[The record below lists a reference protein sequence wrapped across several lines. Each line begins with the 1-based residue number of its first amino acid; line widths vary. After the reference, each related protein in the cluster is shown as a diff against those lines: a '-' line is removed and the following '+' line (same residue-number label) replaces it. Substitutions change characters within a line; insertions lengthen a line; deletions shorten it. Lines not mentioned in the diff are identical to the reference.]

1 MTLLKKYGR
10 KIFRPYTFLCIL
22 LLGISSHLCAQGTQD
37 ENAHYELATRIFDD
51 GLYADAA
58 REYKQF
64 IINYPT
70 SKRLPDAMLRVGQAY
85 ARAEQY
91 DLALEALQQFI
102 DRYATHIEVASAMR
116 ARANALSQLGEHT
129 RAGAAYRDVHAA
141 YPASTN
147 APQDLLSAGEN
158 YHKGGALSEAGA
170 AYRQLVEQ
178 YPKSSLINEATF
190 NLGRVL
196 LEESRTEEALA
207 QFRTLAERPGPSKRK
222 PDALLEMGNIAL
234 SRDDLSEAERIFAT
248 LRARYPATPAAQ
260 NSHLITGAWHAG
272 KNDWERAE
280 KTYNNALTKI
290 PNNTRRQQALLG
302 SANAKRKLGK
312 SESALQRY
320 ASFLRAYP
328 KSPFHAHALLGYGR
342 TYADL
347 KNYRN
352 ALDAFK
358 NLQEKYPDTDIS
370 IQAYGDIGNIW
381 HALGTHQKALSAYQT
396 YLTRIQSPGEKANA
410 RLLIAQICEDL
421 HWYDLAAE
429 NYRTLIN
436 SATPHYAAEGQIGL
450 AGVYEKTGQTELAL
464 REYRTYIKNHADAAH
479 AETAETRIQ
488 LLTEFGTETDRDRTW
503 IELLANLPGIADDPH
518 TQLKLGK
525 TFYNQ
530 KHYNRAITH
539 LETALVSQGLP
550 LEAPEGWE
558 GRNIFR
564 PYTSEDTL
572 ASANDDTAS
581 TVAKI
586 LFAPTANDTLAL
598 AAEAARA
605 AEAAL
610 ALLSNDTATDI
621 RDGTGPAPAGI
632 KQETVPYTSEDSL
645 ASANDDTA
653 STSENSLAP
662 TTNAPPWAPEA
673 YYLLGSSYLKQARRA
688 TLENKSPDEWQNKGL
703 ITLKILVMQFPDN
716 DHAEDAALTVIHTET
731 AHIQPDT
738 LRAQTRLSAY
748 RAYRQTHANSPDLL
762 LRIADAH
769 FAKTHI
775 DSALSLYLQV
785 QQKADNPTHR
795 EKATYRIGLCQA
807 QQQQHARAEET
818 LKDFLFTYPQSD
830 LSSHAQFQ
838 LGRILLDREF
848 YASAAEAFSE
858 LLSASPSLALQRTAR
873 SLLAESHHRLGNYQ
887 RAIEIDERLITH
899 NNTPQLLRR
908 LAKSYAQNNQ
918 RDRAIT
924 TYNMYLRKYPQAPD
938 ADSIAYTRA
947 EHLTHLNR
955 TSEALTAFR
964 EFSKKYPDSPLGVQA
979 DQAVGDLLYQTE
991 KYAQA
996 IAAYQRIP
1004 EPARNETMAA
1014 REILSLYHLRR
1025 IGEANK
1031 AAGQFKK
1038 TYKTAT
1044 EWIARFEV
1052 EKGRYQLAVKNPK
1065 KARQIFEDIAKKYA
1079 RTEAEADARYYI
1091 IRAYHDEGPDK
1102 DGNNEPHLNALT
1114 TFIKNYPDSPHWAN
1128 ANLELAAFWERNEEY
1143 NLSARAYR
1151 NAIEKGVSQSEKP
1164 SILHKLAKNYS
1175 NLNAYDLAINFARQ
1189 LIREFPQ
1196 DPLALDARID
1206 IGTIYLP
1213 NKGDHAQAIAELRPL
1228 LKIVTVED
1236 EKASIQYAI
1245 AENYFEL
1252 ADYENAL
1259 REFLI
1264 LRYNQNAGPMWI
1276 ASAQMKVAD
1285 CYAAQNNIEQAI
1297 QELEAIKRRYGVAS
1311 NEGIGAEKRIQ
1322 QIKAQRQSGSRL
1334 NIMPR

>member
-1 MTLLKKYGR
+1 MILIINTLPRG
-10 KIFRPYTFLCIL
+10 ITTAFCIL
-22 LLGISSHLCAQGTQD
+22 LISSHLCAQGTQD
-37 ENAHYELATRIFDD
+37 ENAHYELATRIFND

-64 IINYPT
+64 IINFPT
-70 SKRLPDAMLRVGQAY
+70 SKRLPDAMLRVGQAL

-102 DRYATHIEVASAMR
+102 DRYATHIEVATAMR

-178 YPKSSLINEATF
+178 YPKSPLINEATF

-196 LEESRTEEALA
+196 LEESRTEEALV
-207 QFRTLAERPGPSKRK
+207 QFRTLSERPGSAKRK

-234 SRDDLSEAERIFAT
+234 SRDNLSEAERIFAT

-260 NSHLITGAWHAG
+260 NSHLITGAWHAD
-272 KNDWERAE
+272 KNDWANAE
-280 KTYNNALTKI
+280 KTYNNALTTI

-312 SESALQRY
+312 SESARQRY
-320 ASFLRAYP
+320 AAFLRAYP
-328 KSPFHAHALLGYGR
+328 KSPFHAHALIGYGR
-342 TYADL
+342 TFADL

-370 IQAYGDIGNIW
+370 IQAYGDIGNLW
-381 HALGTHQKALSAYQT
+381 RALGTHQKALSAYQT
-396 YLTRIQSPGEKANA
+396 YLTRIQSPIEKANA
-410 RLLIAQICEDL
+410 RLHIAQICEDL

-436 SATPHYAAEGQIGL
+436 SPIAHGAAEGQYGL
-450 AGVYEKTGQTELAL
+450 ARVFEKTGETARAL
-464 REYRTYIKNHADAAH
+464 REYRTYIKNHGDAAH

-488 LLTEFGTETDRDRTW
+488 ILTEFGTETDRDRIWLDLIAT
-503 IELLANLPGIADDPH
+503 LPGIADDAH

-539 LETALVSQGLP
+539 LETALVSQGIPPSAYEHILA
-550 LEAPEGWE
+550 EETDKTPE
-558 GRNIFR
+558 NT
-564 PYTSEDTL
+564 PATTPD
-572 ASANDDTAS
+572 
-581 TVAKI
+581 
-586 LFAPTANDTLAL
+586 DTLAL

-610 ALLSNDTATDI
+610 AALSSPDDTSVTSDTSSTGEKSFAPTSNDTSNNDTPPD
-621 RDGTGPAPAGI
+621 
-632 KQETVPYTSEDSL
+632 
-645 ASANDDTA
+645 DDTPIPDESA
-653 STSENSLAP
+653 FG
-662 TTNAPPWAPEA
+662 NAPPWAPEA
-673 YYLLGSSYLKQARRA
+673 YYLLGNSYLKQARRA

-703 ITLKILVMQFPDN
+703 TTLKILIQKFPDN
-716 DHAEDAALTVIHTET
+716 DHTKDATLAVIHTET

-738 LRAQTRLSAY
+738 IRAQTRLSAY
-748 RAYRQTHANSPDLL
+748 RAYRKTHANSPALL

-769 FAKTHI
+769 FANTHI

-785 QQKADNPTHR
+785 QKNADNPTQK
-795 EKATYRIGLCQA
+795 EKATYGIGLCQA

-818 LKDFLFTYPQSD
+818 LKNFLFDYPQSD

-858 LLSASPSLALQRTAR
+858 LLSASPSLALQRSAR
-873 SLLAESHHRLGNYQ
+873 SLLSESHHRLGNYQ

-908 LAKSYAQNNQ
+908 LAGSYAHNNQ
-918 RDRAIT
+918 RDKAIT

-964 EFSKKYPDSPLGVQA
+964 EFSRKYPGSPLGTRA
-979 DQAVGDLLYQTE
+979 DQAVGDLLFQTE

-1014 REILSLYHLRR
+1014 RGVLSLYRLRR

-1065 KARQIFEDIAKKYA
+1065 KARQIFEDISKKYA

-1091 IRAYHDEGPDK
+1091 IRAYRDEGPDK
-1102 DGNNEPHLNALT
+1102 DGNNEPYLNALG
-1114 TFIKNYPDSPHWAN
+1114 TFIKNYPDSPHWAD

-1151 NAIEKGVSQSEKP
+1151 DAIEKGVAKSEKP
-1164 SILHKLAKNYS
+1164 DILHKLAKNYS

-1196 DPLALDARID
+1196 HPLALSARID

-1213 NKGDHAQAIAELRPL
+1213 NKGDHEQAIAELRPL
-1228 LKIVTVED
+1228 LKLVTAED
-1236 EKASIQYAI
+1236 ERANIQYAI
-1245 AENYFEL
+1245 AENYFEM
-1252 ADYENAL
+1252 ADYTNAL

-1276 ASAQMKVAD
+1276 ATAQMKVAD
-1285 CYAAQNNIEQAI
+1285 CYAAQNNIAQAI
-1297 QELEAIKRRYGVAS
+1297 QELEAIKRSHGAAS
-1311 NEGIGAEKRIQ
+1311 NYGIAAEKRIQ
-1322 QIKAQRQSGSRL
+1322 QLK
-1334 NIMPR
+1334 

>member
-1 MTLLKKYGR
+1 MTLLKNTL
-10 KIFRPYTFLCIL
+10 ICIL
-22 LLGISSHLCAQGTQD
+22 LLGTSSHLCAQGTQD
-37 ENAHYELATRIFDD
+37 ENAHYELAQRIYND

-70 SKRLPDAMLRVGQAY
+70 SKRLPDAMLRVGQAL

-91 DLALEALQQFI
+91 DRALEAFQQFI
-102 DRYATHIEVASAMR
+102 DRYPTHIEIGSAMR

-158 YHKGGALSEAGA
+158 YHKGGALPDAGA
-170 AYRQLVEQ
+170 AYRQLTEQ

-196 LEESRTEEALA
+196 LEETRTEEALE
-207 QFRTLAERPGPSKRK
+207 QFRTLVERPGPSKRK

-234 SRDDLSEAERIFAT
+234 SRDNLTEAERIFAN
-248 LRARYPATPAAQ
+248 LRAGYPATPAAQ

-272 KNDWERAE
+272 KNDWASAE
-280 KTYNNALTKI
+280 KTYNNALAKI

-328 KSPFHAHALLGYGR
+328 KSPFHAHALIGYGR
-342 TYADL
+342 TFADL

-358 NLQEKYPDTDIS
+358 NLQEKYPDADIS
-370 IQAYGDIGNIW
+370 IQAYGDIGNLW
-381 HALGTHQKALSAYQT
+381 RALGMHQKALTAYQT
-396 YLTRIQSPGEKANA
+396 YLTRIQSPIEKANA
-410 RLLIAQICEDL
+410 RLQIAQLCEDL

-436 SATPHYAAEGQIGL
+436 SATPHYAAEGQYGL
-450 AGVYEKTGQTELAL
+450 ARVFEKNGQTALAL
-464 REYRTYIKNHADAAH
+464 REYRTYIKNHGDAAR

-488 LLTEFGTETDRDRTW
+488 ILTEYGSETDRDRTW
-503 IELLANLPGIADDPH
+503 IDLLADLPGIADDAH

-530 KHYNRAITH
+530 KYYNRAITH
-539 LETALVSQGLP
+539 LETALVSQSLP
-550 LEAPEGWE
+550 L
-558 GRNIFR
+558 NISLPDLSAR
-564 PYTSEDTL
+564 AANEISASPATTSD
-572 ASANDDTAS
+572 
-581 TVAKI
+581 
-586 LFAPTANDTLAL
+586 DTLAL

-610 ALLSNDTATDI
+610 AALSSPDDTPVTSDTSDEVSNNDT
-621 RDGTGPAPAGI
+621 P
-632 KQETVPYTSEDSL
+632 S
-645 ASANDDTA
+645 NDDTPIPNESA
-653 STSENSLAP
+653 F
-662 TTNAPPWAPEA
+662 TNAPPWAPEA
-673 YYLLGSSYLKQARRA
+673 YYLLGNSYLKQARRA
-688 TLENKSPDEWQNKGL
+688 TLENKSPDKWQNKGL
-703 ITLKILVMQFPDN
+703 TTLKILVQKFPDN
-716 DHAEDAALTVIHTET
+716 DRAESAALAVIHTET

-738 LRAQTRLSAY
+738 RRAQTRLSAY
-748 RAYRQTHANSPDLL
+748 RAYRKTHANSPDLL

-769 FAKTHI
+769 FANTHI

-785 QQKADNPTHR
+785 EKKASDPTR
-795 EKATYRIGLCQA
+795 KEKAAYRIGLCQA
-807 QQQQHARAEET
+807 RQQQHVRAEET
-818 LKDFLFTYPQSD
+818 LKNFLFNYPQSD
-830 LSSHAQFQ
+830 LSPHAQFQ

-858 LLSASPSLALQRTAR
+858 LLSASPTLALQRSAR
-873 SLLAESHHRLGNYQ
+873 SLLAESYHRTGNYQ

-899 NNTPQLLRR
+899 NTTPQLLRR
-908 LAKSYAQNNQ
+908 LAKSYAHNNQ
-918 RDRAIT
+918 RDKAIT

-947 EHLTHLNR
+947 EHLTSRNR

-964 EFSKKYPDSPLGVQA
+964 EFSKKYPDSPLGTQA
-979 DQAVGDLLYQTE
+979 DQAVGDLLFQTE

-996 IAAYQRIP
+996 IAAYQRVP
-1004 EPARNETMAA
+1004 EPARNETLAA
-1014 REILSLYHLRR
+1014 REVLSLYRLRR

-1044 EWIARFEV
+1044 EWLARFEV
-1052 EKGRYQLAVKNPK
+1052 EKGRYQLAVRNPK
-1065 KARQIFEDIAKKYA
+1065 KARQIFEDISKKYA
-1079 RTEAEADARYYI
+1079 ATEAAADAHYYI
-1091 IRAYHDEGPDK
+1091 IRAYRDEGPDK
-1102 DGNNEPHLNALT
+1102 DGNNEPYLNALT
-1114 TFIKNYPDSPHWAN
+1114 TFIKNYADSPHWVDAN
-1128 ANLELAAFWERNEEY
+1128 IELAEFWERNEEY

-1151 NAIEKGVSQSEKP
+1151 NAIEKGVAQSKKP
-1164 SILHKLAKNYS
+1164 DILHKLAKNYS

-1196 DPLALDARID
+1196 NRLALSARID

-1213 NKGDHAQAIAELRPL
+1213 NKGDREQAIAELRPL
-1228 LKIVTVED
+1228 LKLVTVED

-1245 AENYFEL
+1245 AENYFEM
-1252 ADYENAL
+1252 ADYDNAL

-1264 LRYNQNAGPMWI
+1264 LRYNQNAGQMWI
-1276 ASAQMKVAD
+1276 ASAQMKVAE

-1297 QELEAIKRRYGVAS
+1297 QELEAIKRSHGVAS
-1311 NEGIGAEKRIQ
+1311 NFGIAAEKRIQ
-1322 QIKAQRQSGSRL
+1322 QIKTQSESGFTR
-1334 NIMPR
+1334 

>member
-1 MTLLKKYGR
+1 MTLLKNTL
-10 KIFRPYTFLCIL
+10 ICIA
-22 LLGISSHLCAQGTQD
+22 LLGISSLYAQGTQD
-37 ENAHYELATRIFDD
+37 ENSHFELATRIYND

-64 IINYPT
+64 IINFPT
-70 SKRLPDAMLRVGQAY
+70 SKRLPDAMLRVGQSH

-91 DLALEALQQFI
+91 DLALQAFQQFI
-102 DRYATHIEVASAMR
+102 DRYATHIEVGRAMR

-170 AYRQLVEQ
+170 AYRQLAEQ
-178 YPKSSLINEATF
+178 YPKSPLFNEATF
-190 NLGRVL
+190 NLGSVL

-207 QFRTLAERPGPSKRK
+207 QFRTLAERPGPAKRK

-234 SRDDLSEAERIFAT
+234 SRDNLSEAERIFAN

-260 NSHLITGAWHAG
+260 NSHLILGAWHAG
-272 KNDWERAE
+272 KNDWARAE
-280 KTYNNALTKI
+280 KTYNNALATI
-290 PNNTRRQQALLG
+290 PNNTRRQQAMLG

-342 TYADL
+342 TFADL

-370 IQAYGDIGNIW
+370 IQAYGAIGNIW
-381 HALGTHQKALSAYQT
+381 RALGTHQKALSAYQT
-396 YLTRIQSPGEKANA
+396 YLTRIQSPSEKANA
-410 RLLIAQICEDL
+410 RLHIAQICEDL

-436 SATPHYAAEGQIGL
+436 SPIAHYASEGQIGL
-450 AGVYEKTGQTELAL
+450 ARVFEKTGETALAL
-464 REYRTYIKNHADAAH
+464 REYRTYIKNHGDASH

-488 LLTEFGTETDRDRTW
+488 LLTEFGTETDRDRTY
-503 IELLANLPGIADDPH
+503 IELLANLPGIADNAH
-518 TQLKLGK
+518 TQFILGK

-530 KHYNRAITH
+530 KYHNRAITH
-539 LETALVSQGLP
+539 LEAALTAHNIRPSAYEHILVEP
-550 LEAPEGWE
+550 PNETP
-558 GRNIFR
+558 
-564 PYTSEDTL
+564 
-572 ASANDDTAS
+572 ASPPNT
-581 TVAKI
+581 T
-586 LFAPTANDTLAL
+586 NDTLAL

-610 ALLSNDTATDI
+610 AALSDDT
-621 RDGTGPAPAGI
+621 
-632 KQETVPYTSEDSL
+632 SNN
-645 ASANDDTA
+645 ASHDDTA
-653 STSENSLAP
+653 STGEKSFAP
-662 TTNAPPWAPEA
+662 TPTNAPPWASEA
-673 YYLLGSSYLKQARRA
+673 YYLLGNSYLKQARRA
-688 TLENKSPDEWQNKGL
+688 TLENKSPDEWQNKG
-703 ITLKILVMQFPDN
+703 ITTLKILVKIFPDN
-716 DHAEDAALTVIHTET
+716 DHTENAALAVIHTET

-748 RAYRQTHANSPDLL
+748 RAYRKIHPNSPDLR

-769 FAKTHI
+769 FSNTHI
-775 DSALSLYLQV
+775 DSALNLYLQV
-785 QQKADNPTHR
+785 QKNASNPIQK
-795 EKATYRIGLCQA
+795 EKATYGIGLCQA

-818 LKDFLFTYPQSD
+818 LKNFLFNYPQSN
-830 LSSHAQFQ
+830 LSPHAQFQ
-838 LGRILLDREF
+838 LGRILLNREF

-858 LLSASPSLALQRTAR
+858 LLSASPTLALQRSAR
-873 SLLAESHHRLGNYQ
+873 SLLAESYHRLGNYQ
-887 RAIEIDERLITH
+887 RAIEIDESLITH
-899 NNTPQLLRR
+899 NTTPQLLRR
-908 LAKSYAQNNQ
+908 LAKSYSQNNQ

-947 EHLTHLNR
+947 EHLTSLNR

-964 EFSKKYPDSPLGVQA
+964 EFSKKYPNSPLGTQA
-979 DQAVGDLLYQTE
+979 DQSVGDLLFQTE

-996 IAAYQRIP
+996 ITAYQRIP

-1014 REILSLYHLRR
+1014 REVLSLYRLRR
-1025 IGEANK
+1025 ISEANK

-1044 EWIARFEV
+1044 EWLARFEV
-1052 EKGRYQLAVKNPK
+1052 EKGRYQLAVRNPK
-1065 KARQIFEDIAKKYA
+1065 KARQIFGDISKKYPT
-1079 RTEAEADARYYI
+1079 TEAAADARYYI
-1091 IRAYHDEGPDK
+1091 IRAYRDEGPDK
-1102 DGNNEPHLNALT
+1102 DGNNDPYINALT

-1128 ANLELAAFWERNEEY
+1128 ANIELAEFWERNEEY

-1164 SILHKLAKNYS
+1164 DILHKLAKNYS

-1196 DPLALDARID
+1196 DPLALGARID

-1213 NKGDHAQAIAELRPL
+1213 NKGAHAQAIAELRPL
-1228 LKIVTVED
+1228 LKIVTEES
-1236 EKASIQYAI
+1236 EKANIQYAI
-1245 AENYFEL
+1245 AENYFEM

-1264 LRYNQNAGPMWI
+1264 LRYNQKASPMWI
-1276 ASAQMKVAD
+1276 VSAQIKVAD
-1285 CYAAQNNIEQAI
+1285 CYAAQGKIEQAI
-1297 QELEAIKRRYGVAS
+1297 HELEAIKRSHGAAS
-1311 NEGIGAEKRIQ
+1311 NYGIGAEKRIQ
-1322 QIKAQRQSGSRL
+1322 QIKTQSE
-1334 NIMPR
+1334 

>member
-1 MTLLKKYGR
+1 MILIINTLTRG
-10 KIFRPYTFLCIL
+10 ITTAFCIL

-64 IINYPT
+64 IINFPT
-70 SKRLPDAMLRVGQAY
+70 SKRLPDAMLRVGLAL

-91 DLALEALQQFI
+91 DLALEAFQQFI
-102 DRYATHIEVASAMR
+102 DRYATHIDVIVAMR

-170 AYRQLVEQ
+170 AFRQLVEQ

-190 NLGRVL
+190 NLGSVL
-196 LEESRTEEALA
+196 LEESRTEEALV
-207 QFRTLAERPGPSKRK
+207 QFRTLAERPGPAKRK

-234 SRDDLSEAERIFAT
+234 SRDELSEAERIFAN

-272 KNDWERAE
+272 KNDWASAE
-280 KTYNNALTKI
+280 KTYNNALGTI

-320 ASFLRAYP
+320 AAFLRTYP
-328 KSPFHAHALLGYGR
+328 KSPFHAHALIGYGR
-342 TYADL
+342 TFADL

-358 NLQEKYPDTDIS
+358 SLQEKYPDTDIS
-370 IQAYGDIGNIW
+370 IQAYGDIGNLW
-381 HALGTHQKALSAYQT
+381 RALGTHQKALSAYQT
-396 YLTRIQSPGEKANA
+396 YLTRIQSPIEKANA
-410 RLLIAQICEDL
+410 RLHIAQICEDL

-436 SATPHYAAEGQIGL
+436 SPIAHYAAEGQYGL
-450 AGVYEKTGQTELAL
+450 ARVFEKTGDPARAL
-464 REYRTYIKNHADAAH
+464 REYRTYIKNHGDASR

-488 LLTEFGTETDRDRTW
+488 ILTEFGTTTDRDRIW
-503 IELLANLPGIADDPH
+503 VELIATLPGIADDAH

-539 LETALVSQGLP
+539 LETALTARGIPPSAYEHILV
-550 LEAPEGWE
+550 EETDKTPE
-558 GRNIFR
+558 NT
-564 PYTSEDTL
+564 PATTSD
-572 ASANDDTAS
+572 
-581 TVAKI
+581 
-586 LFAPTANDTLAL
+586 DTLAL

-610 ALLSNDTATDI
+610 AALSSPDDAPVTNDTSDDTSSTGEKSFAPTSNDTSNND
-621 RDGTGPAPAGI
+621 
-632 KQETVPYTSEDSL
+632 TSPD
-645 ASANDDTA
+645 DDTPIPNESA
-653 STSENSLAP
+653 FS
-662 TTNAPPWAPEA
+662 NAPPWASEA
-673 YYLLGSSYLKQARRA
+673 YYLLGNSYLKQARRA

-703 ITLKILVMQFPDN
+703 TTLKILIQKFPDN
-716 DHAEDAALTVIHTET
+716 DHTKDAALAVIHTET

-748 RAYRQTHANSPDLL
+748 RAYRKTHANSPALL

-769 FAKTHI
+769 FSNTHI

-785 QQKADNPTHR
+785 QKNADNPTQK
-795 EKATYRIGLCQA
+795 EKATYGIGLCQA

-818 LKDFLFTYPQSD
+818 LKNFLFNYPQSD

-858 LLSASPSLALQRTAR
+858 LLSASPTLALQRSAR
-873 SLLAESHHRLGNYQ
+873 SLLSESHHRLGNYQ

-899 NNTPQLLRR
+899 NTTPQLLRR
-908 LAKSYAQNNQ
+908 LAESYAQNNQ
-918 RDRAIT
+918 RDKAIT

-964 EFSKKYPDSPLGVQA
+964 EFSKKYPDSPLGTQA
-979 DQAVGDLLYQTE
+979 DQSVGDLLFQTE

-1014 REILSLYHLRR
+1014 REVLSLYRLRR
-1025 IGEANK
+1025 ISEANK

-1044 EWIARFEV
+1044 EWVARFEV
-1052 EKGRYQLAVKNPK
+1052 EKGKYQLAVKNPK
-1065 KARQIFEDIAKKYA
+1065 KARQIFEDISKKYA

-1091 IRAYHDEGPDK
+1091 IRAYRDEGPDK
-1102 DGNNEPHLNALT
+1102 DGNNEPYLNALG
-1114 TFIKNYPDSPHWAN
+1114 TFIKNYPDSPHWVD

-1151 NAIEKGVSQSEKP
+1151 NAIEKGVAKSEKP
-1164 SILHKLAKNYS
+1164 GILHKLAKNYS

-1196 DPLALDARID
+1196 DRLALDARID

-1213 NKGDHAQAIAELRPL
+1213 NKGDHEQAIAELRPL
-1228 LKIVTVED
+1228 LKLVTVED
-1236 EKASIQYAI
+1236 EKASIQYSI

-1252 ADYENAL
+1252 ADYDNAL

-1276 ASAQMKVAD
+1276 ASAQMKIAE
-1285 CYAAQNNIEQAI
+1285 CYAAQNNIAQAI
-1297 QELEAIKRRYGVAS
+1297 QELEAIKRSHGVAS
-1311 NEGIGAEKRIQ
+1311 NYGIAAEKRIQ
-1322 QIKAQRQSGSRL
+1322 QIQAQSESGFTR
-1334 NIMPR
+1334 

>member
-1 MTLLKKYGR
+1 MIFITLTRG
-10 KIFRPYTFLCIL
+10 ITTTLCIL

-37 ENAHYELATRIFDD
+37 ENAHYELAQRIFND

-70 SKRLPDAMLRVGQAY
+70 SKRLPDAMLRVGQAL

-91 DLALEALQQFI
+91 DRALEAFRQFI
-102 DRYATHIEVASAMR
+102 DRYPTHIEVGSAMR
-116 ARANALSQLGEHT
+116 ARANALSQLGKHT

-158 YHKGGALSEAGA
+158 YHKGGALPEAGA
-170 AYRQLVEQ
+170 AYRQLATQ
-178 YPKSSLINEATF
+178 YPKSPLFNEATF

-207 QFRTLAERPGPSKRK
+207 EFRTLAEHPGPTKRK

-234 SRDDLSEAERIFAT
+234 SRDNLTEAERIFAN
-248 LRARYPATPAAQ
+248 LRAGYPATPAAQ
-260 NSHLITGAWHAG
+260 NSHLIIGAWHAG
-272 KNDWERAE
+272 KNDWANAE
-280 KTYNNALTKI
+280 KTYNNALVKI

-328 KSPFHAHALLGYGR
+328 KSPFHAHALIGYGR
-342 TYADL
+342 AFADL

-358 NLQEKYPDTDIS
+358 NLQEKYPDADIS

-381 HALGTHQKALSAYQT
+381 RALGMHQKALTAYQT
-396 YLTRIQSPGEKANA
+396 YLTRIQSPIEKANA
-410 RLLIAQICEDL
+410 RLQIAQLCEDL

-436 SATPHYAAEGQIGL
+436 SPIAHCAAEGQYGL
-450 AGVYEKTGQTELAL
+450 ARVFEKTGQTARAL
-464 REYRTYIKNHADAAH
+464 REYRTYIKNHGDASR

-488 LLTEFGTETDRDRTW
+488 LLTEFGTTTDRDRIWLDLIAT
-503 IELLANLPGIADDPH
+503 LPGIADDPN
-518 TQLKLGK
+518 TQFKLGK

-539 LETALVSQGLP
+539 LEAALTAQGIPPSAYEHILV
-550 LEAPEGWE
+550 EETDKTPE
-558 GRNIFR
+558 NT
-564 PYTSEDTL
+564 PATTPD
-572 ASANDDTAS
+572 
-581 TVAKI
+581 
-586 LFAPTANDTLAL
+586 DTLAL

-610 ALLSNDTATDI
+610 AALSNPTPGNTPDTPSNEDTPATTDTSNNDTPPDDDTPI
-621 RDGTGPAPAGI
+621 PDESAFGNAPAW
-632 KQETVPYTSEDSL
+632 
-645 ASANDDTA
+645 AS
-653 STSENSLAP
+653 
-662 TTNAPPWAPEA
+662 EA
-673 YYLLGSSYLKQARRA
+673 YYLLGNSYLKQARRA

-703 ITLKILVMQFPDN
+703 TTLKILIQKFPDN
-716 DHAEDAALTVIHTET
+716 DHTKDAALAVIHTET

-748 RAYRQTHANSPDLL
+748 RAYRKTHANSPDLL

-769 FAKTHI
+769 FSNTHI

-785 QQKADNPTHR
+785 EKKASDPTR
-795 EKATYRIGLCQA
+795 KEKATYGIGLCQA

-818 LKDFLFTYPQSD
+818 LKNFLFNYPQSD

-838 LGRILLDREF
+838 LGRILLNREF

-858 LLSASPSLALQRTAR
+858 LLSASPTLALQRSAR
-873 SLLAESHHRLGNYQ
+873 SLLAESYHRTGNYQ

-899 NNTPQLLRR
+899 NTTPQLLRR
-908 LAKSYAQNNQ
+908 LAESYAQNNQ
-918 RDRAIT
+918 RDKAIT

-947 EHLTHLNR
+947 EHMTHLNR

-964 EFSKKYPDSPLGVQA
+964 EFSKKYPNSPLGTQA
-979 DQAVGDLLYQTE
+979 DQSVGDILFQTE

-996 IAAYQRIP
+996 IAAYRRVP

-1014 REILSLYHLRR
+1014 REVLSLYRLRR
-1025 IGEANK
+1025 ISEANK

-1044 EWIARFEV
+1044 EWLARFEV
-1052 EKGRYQLAVKNPK
+1052 EKGRYQLAVRNPK
-1065 KARQIFEDIAKKYA
+1065 KARQIFEDISKKYA
-1079 RTEAEADARYYI
+1079 RTEAAADARYYI
-1091 IRAYHDEGPDK
+1091 IRAYRDEGPDK
-1102 DGNNEPHLNALT
+1102 DGNNEPYLNALT
-1114 TFIKNYPDSPHWAN
+1114 TFTKNYADSPHWVDAN
-1128 ANLELAAFWERNEEY
+1128 IELAEFWERNEEY

-1151 NAIEKGVSQSEKP
+1151 NAIEKGVAQSKKP
-1164 SILHKLAKNYS
+1164 DILHKLAKNYS

-1196 DPLALDARID
+1196 NRLALEARID

-1213 NKGDHAQAIAELRPL
+1213 YKGDHEQAIVELRPL
-1228 LKIVTVED
+1228 LKLVTVED
-1236 EKASIQYAI
+1236 EKASIQYSI
-1245 AENYFEL
+1245 AENYFEMG
-1252 ADYENAL
+1252 DYTNAL

-1264 LRYNQNAGPMWI
+1264 LRYNQNAGSMWI
-1276 ASAQMKVAD
+1276 ASAQMKVAE

-1297 QELEAIKRRYGVAS
+1297 QELEAIKRSHGAAS
-1311 NEGIGAEKRIQ
+1311 NYGIEAEKRIQ
-1322 QIKAQRQSGSRL
+1322 QLK
-1334 NIMPR
+1334 